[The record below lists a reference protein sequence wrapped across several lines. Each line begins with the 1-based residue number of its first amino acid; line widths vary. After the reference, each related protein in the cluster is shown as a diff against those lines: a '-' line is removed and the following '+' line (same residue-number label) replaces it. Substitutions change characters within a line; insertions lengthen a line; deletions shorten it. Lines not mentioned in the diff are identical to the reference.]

1 MTKTAKRLR
10 PEFLA
15 MLNKARGAKVEEQKE
30 NKGLKHKFQQQVQ
43 K

>member
-15 MLNKARGAKVEEQKE
+15 MLNKARGVKVEEQKE
-30 NKGLKHKFQQQVQ
+30 NKEEKK
-43 K
+43 